1 MRASQGIYLLF
12 LVLLCGLVPCAGESE
27 IRSPEKFDAEKSFQL
42 ANKQLEDKEYE
53 KARAGFL
60 EVRNRDLSQK
70 FAPLAQLKIADSY
83 QKEEQFDLAVVEY
96 RKFLDD
102 YPDFQYAPY
111 AQYQISMIYFNE
123 IESPERGYGGAAKAL
138 KEFERMKSLYPR
150 NPYKEIIDLRIQQ
163 CKNLIADYEYLV
175 GEFYFKKGS
184 YKAALGR
191 FEGLL
196 EKYPDYGHT
205 AKVLYYTGVVYKGLA
220 QQDKAKEFFSR
231 VLEAYPNTSFA
242 ADAQEELASL
252 NK

>member
-1 MRASQGIYLLF
+1 MNASKGMSILLI
-12 LVLLCGLVPCAGESE
+12 VLLCCLVSCAGKSARKAPE
-27 IRSPEKFDAEKSFQL
+27 RFDPEKAFQL
-42 ANKQLEDKEYE
+42 ANEQLENKEYE

-60 EVRNRDLSQK
+60 EVRNRDLSKK
-70 FAPLAQLKIADSY
+70 FAPLAQLKIADSF
-83 QKEEQFDLAVVEY
+83 QKEEQYDLAVVEY
-96 RKFLDD
+96 RRFLDN

-111 AQYQISMIYFNE
+111 AQYQIAMIYFNQ

-138 KEFERMKSLYPR
+138 EEFDRMKTLYPR
-150 NPYKEIIDLRIQQ
+150 NPYKEIIEHRVQE

-191 FEGLL
+191 FEGLI
-196 EKYPDYGHT
+196 EKYPDYGQT
-205 AKVLYYTGVVYKGLA
+205 AKVLYYAGIAHKGLA
-220 QQDKAKEFFSR
+220 QREKAQDYFTR
-231 VLEAYPNTSFA
+231 VIKQYPTTTFA

>member
-1 MRASQGIYLLF
+1 MNASRGIRILLII
-12 LVLLCGLVPCAGESE
+12 LLCGLVSCSGKSALKP
-27 IRSPEKFDAEKSFQL
+27 PERFDAEKAFQL
-42 ANKQLEDKEYE
+42 ANEQLENKEYE

-60 EVRNRDLSQK
+60 EVRNRDLSKK

-83 QKEEQFDLAVVEY
+83 QKEEQYDIAVVEY
-96 RKFLDD
+96 RKFLDN

-111 AQYQISMIYFNE
+111 AQYQIAMIYFNQ

-138 KEFERMKSLYPR
+138 EEFKRMKTLYPR
-150 NPYKEIIDLRIQQ
+150 NPYKEIIELRVQQ

-191 FEGLL
+191 FEGLI
-196 EKYPDYGHT
+196 ENYPDYGYT
-205 AKVLYYTGVVYKGLA
+205 AKVLYYTGIAHKGLA
-220 QQDKAKEFFSR
+220 QREKAQKYFTQ
-231 VLEAYPNTSFA
+231 VIKQYPNTTFA

-252 NK
+252 SK